1 MFYVVT
7 IEIKGKKREDIK
19 RKSLERHITI
29 YQDMIIGGS
38 FLSALPITTT
48 TTKREKKI
56 ILTSQRHLGDIL
68 IPATNICNFFCW
80 ILFEDNKFQYKRH
93 VNLSVSVVL

>member
-1 MFYVVT
+1 MLYVVT

-38 FLSALPITTT
+38 FLPALPITTT
-48 TTKREKKI
+48 TTKREKKK
-56 ILTSQRHLGDIL
+56 LFWHLKDI
-68 IPATNICNFFCW
+68 
-80 ILFEDNKFQYKRH
+80 
-93 VNLSVSVVL
+93 

>member
-19 RKSLERHITI
+19 RKSLERHIII

-38 FLSALPITTT
+38 FLPALPITTT
-48 TTKREKKI
+48 TKRGKKNYFDI
-56 ILTSQRHLGDIL
+56 SKTSRKYPHS
-68 IPATNICNFFCW
+68 CNKY
-80 ILFEDNKFQYKRH
+80 L
-93 VNLSVSVVL
+93 